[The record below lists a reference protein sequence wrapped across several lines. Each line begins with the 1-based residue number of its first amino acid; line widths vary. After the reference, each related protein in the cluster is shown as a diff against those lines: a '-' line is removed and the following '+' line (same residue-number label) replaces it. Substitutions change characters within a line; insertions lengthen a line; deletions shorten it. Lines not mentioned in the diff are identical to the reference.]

1 MNNNNF
7 KEVEEYSEKR
17 KEEIRKM
24 WSEEEWEE
32 MRKKLELL
40 SLEELRELTT
50 RVGIQFTIGN
60 ENIQNKQEFILV
72 LDEADKDE
80 LIKIYEDIISK
91 RNKSN

>member
-60 ENIQNKQEFILV
+60 ENIQDKQEFILV